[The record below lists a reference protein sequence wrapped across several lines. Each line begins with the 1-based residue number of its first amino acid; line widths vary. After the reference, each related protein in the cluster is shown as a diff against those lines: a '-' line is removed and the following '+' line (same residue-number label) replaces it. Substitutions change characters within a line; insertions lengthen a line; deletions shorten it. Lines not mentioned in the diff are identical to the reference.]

1 MFHDIFCVSR
11 IFTQSIVIMTSYPH
25 YKPSLIAWLGDIPEH
40 WEVKRVKDIFD
51 LIRGKFTHRPRNDE
65 KMFENGCYPFI
76 QTGDVARATKYVLDY
91 KQLLNEEGIKVSRK
105 FKKGTLLM
113 TISANIGDV
122 ALLGFDAYFPDSLIA
137 FETKHCIDYFFY
149 LLTSTKSALDTVKIT
164 NTQDNL
170 NLERLNGLLK
180 PLPPLSEQAA
190 IATYLDRKT
199 QAIDKK
205 IELLNQKITHYQHLR
220 KTLINETVCRGLD
233 KNVPL
238 KDSGI
243 SWIGKIPEH
252 WEVKRV
258 KEIGKVVLGKMLNT
272 TPQTGY
278 YLKPYLKSKNIG
290 WLQVNTDS
298 VEEMYFNTAEMK
310 QYRVKKGDLLLSE
323 GGEVG
328 KTCIWEGE
336 LPECYIQNSVHK
348 ITVFKNHN
356 SRFYLYLSFYLGT
369 SKSYDSIVNQVSIKH
384 LTWEKLNNII
394 WVVPPLPEQL
404 AIAQYLDQQTQQ
416 IDHIV
421 KNLQK
426 QIELLRE
433 LRKTLINEVVT
444 GKVRVVDL

>member
-1 MFHDIFCVSR
+1 
-11 IFTQSIVIMTSYPH
+11 MTPYPH
-25 YKPSLIAWLGDIPEH
+25 YKPSRIAWLGDIPEH
-40 WEVKRVKDIFD
+40 WSFDRIKNIDSVNGRVGWKALKASEYIDSGFFFLSTPNIKNTDIDFINVNYITGERYFESPEIMLKKGDVLLVKDGSTLGIVNIVRYLPSAGTVNSSIAVLRFRKQINEYIYFW
-51 LIRGKFTHRPRNDE
+51 LSAEYTQHQ
-65 KMFENGCYPFI
+65 I
-76 QTGDVARATKYVLDY
+76 QLKKDGMGVPHLFQRDINNF
-91 KQLLNEEGIKVSRK
+91 LL
-105 FKKGTLLM
+105 L
-113 TISANIGDV
+113 
-122 ALLGFDAYFPDSLIA
+122 
-137 FETKHCIDYFFY
+137 
-149 LLTSTKSALDTVKIT
+149 
-164 NTQDNL
+164 
-170 NLERLNGLLK
+170 
-180 PLPPLSEQAA
+180 LPPLPEQAA

-205 IELLNQKITHYQHLR
+205 IELLTQKITHYQHLR

-243 SWIGKIPEH
+243 SWIGKIPQH

-348 ITVFKNHN
+348 VTVFKNHN

-394 WVVPPLPEQL
+394 WVVPPLPEQT

-444 GKVRVVDL
+444 GKVRVVS